1 MDGQRMDNPT
11 SPVTRA
17 NVLIVDDE
25 ATQCQMLAE
34 ALVNEGYEAVALTD
48 PGEALQRLGR
58 EHFDILISDYKMP
71 DMTGIEFIQA
81 AKAIDPDM
89 TAFIVTAYGTV
100 ETAVAAMKLG
110 ASDFLTKP
118 IELDHLFL
126 LLTKAEEKRQLIR
139 ENRLLREQLR
149 ERHGF
154 PEIVG
159 KSPAMQEVFSIVHRV
174 AATQAT
180 VLVRGESGAGKGL
193 IARLIHDHSTRC
205 DKPFITVH
213 CAALP
218 ESLLESELF
227 GHEKGAFTGA
237 LRTREGKFQ
246 AARGGTLFLDEI
258 GEISPSTQVKL
269 LRFLQERT
277 FERVGSNLPIQV
289 DVRLIAATN
298 RDLEKAIREGAFRED
313 LYYRI
318 NVVAIPVPPLRARRE
333 DLPVLIDHFL
343 TKYAQAN
350 HRKLDGYSREFY
362 ECLVRHAF
370 PGNIREL
377 ENIVENAVV
386 LTRGTHLTAADLPRF
401 LRESSAPDAAGLPAD
416 GEDLPA
422 MLARI
427 EREAIVQALEHH
439 DYVQTRAAQALGLH
453 ERVLRY
459 KIKKY
464 ALQTPHGTNR
474 PGSGG

>member
-1 MDGQRMDNPT
+1 VNSLT
-11 SPVTRA
+11 STVAQTK
-17 NVLIVDDE
+17 VLILDDE

-34 ALVNEGYEAVALTD
+34 ALVHEGYAAVALTD
-48 PGEALQRLGR
+48 PREALERLAH
-58 EHFDILISDYKMP
+58 EHFDILISDHRMP

-81 AKAIDPDM
+81 AKAIDPEM
-89 TAFIVTAYGTV
+89 SAFIVTAYGTI

-118 IELDHLFL
+118 IDLDHLFIL
-126 LLTKAEEKRQLIR
+126 LAKAEEKRQLIS

-149 ERHGF
+149 ERYSI

-159 KSPAMQEVFSIVHRV
+159 QSQAMQEVFSIVHRV

-180 VLVRGESGAGKGL
+180 VLVRGESGTGKGL
-193 IARLIHDHSTRC
+193 IARLIHDHSSRRE
-205 DKPFITVH
+205 KPFIALH

-218 ESLLESELF
+218 EALLESELF

-246 AARGGTLFLDEI
+246 AAHGGTLFLDEI
-258 GEISPSTQVKL
+258 GEIAPSTQVKL

-277 FERVGSNLPIQV
+277 FERVGSNFPVRV

-298 RDLEKAIREGAFRED
+298 RDLEKAIRDGVFRED

-318 NVVAIPVPPLRARRE
+318 NVVAIQVPPLRERRE
-333 DLPVLIDHFL
+333 DLPALIDHFL
-343 TKYAQAN
+343 NKYAQAN

-362 ECLVRHAF
+362 ECLVRYSF

-386 LTRGTHLTAADLPRF
+386 LTRGTHLAAADLPRF
-401 LRESSAPDAAGLPAD
+401 LSEGSAARSDGLTAE

-427 EREAIVQALEHH
+427 EREAIIQALEHH

-464 ALQTPHGTNR
+464 AIQTPHGANR
-474 PGSGG
+474 HGSGG